1 MENRKNFTLRK
12 ADAPTHRRI
21 FIYTIGHSAVKSPTS
36 RKPPLQD
43 AMAMWSEKAFSF
55 QLVTK
60 IQGAFQLA
68 GSAQ

>member
-36 RKPPLQD
+36 RKPPLRD
-43 AMAMWSEKAFSF
+43 AMEREKLNGLSEEER
-55 QLVTK
+55 
-60 IQGAFQLA
+60 
-68 GSAQ
+68 